1 MSLAVLMAAH
11 NRRDITLLCLQ
22 RLFDGRLDNVQLSV
36 TLVDDGSNDGTA
48 DAIRLQ
54 FPSVAIINGDG
65 TPFWSRVMAL
75 AWPPTRTDPDVNSRD
90 SLSVRHHQWRSEVG
104 R

>member
-1 MSLAVLMAAH
+1 MNLAVLMAAH
-11 NRRDITLLCLQ
+11 NRRDTTLLFLQ
-22 RLFDGRLDNVQLSV
+22 RLFDGRLDNVYLSV
-36 TLVDDGSNDGTA
+36 PLVDDGTNDGTA
-48 DAIRLQ
+48 DAIRPQ

-75 AWPPTRTDPDVNSRD
+75 AWPPTHTEPGVNSRD
-90 SLSVRHHQWRSEVG
+90 SLWVRHHQWRSEVG